1 MKLLDLLKVVDG
13 GELVAVMD
21 KAGSS
26 GNVLATGHGEAFI
39 RGENSDPS
47 LLRKEVVSVFV
58 AVVEPY
64 GLPGL
69 YVTVR

>member
-1 MKLLDLLKVVDG
+1 MKLFDLLKVVDG

-26 GNVLATGHGEAFI
+26 GNVLATGHGEAFTS
-39 RGENSDPS
+39 REYGDPS
-47 LLRKEVVSVFV
+47 LLGKEVVSVFV

-69 YVTVR
+69 NVIVK